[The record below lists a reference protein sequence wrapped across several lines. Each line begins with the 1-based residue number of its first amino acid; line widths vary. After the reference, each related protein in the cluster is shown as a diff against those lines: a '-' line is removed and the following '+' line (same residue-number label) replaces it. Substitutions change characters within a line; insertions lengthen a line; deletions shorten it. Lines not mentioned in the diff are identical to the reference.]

1 MNILSL
7 CVIVTFLSQL
17 NIIFGA
23 GHLEDERTRESIAIN
38 QELIH
43 LISWFDESGAVKLLQ
58 TKEAEQISAETL
70 ATVIS
75 QAAWDE
81 LEQAIEGLLKHP
93 KCKLEYL
100 QGFYAGYKESFWGE
114 TKTKT
119 MLKQKII
126 ELGGKDP
133 DSTDSWDD
141 DPTDL
146 EEYSS
151 TN

>member
-23 GHLEDERTRESIAIN
+23 AHLEDERTRESIAIN
-38 QELIH
+38 QELTH
-43 LISWFDESGAVKLLQ
+43 LISWFDENGAVELLK
-58 TKEAEQISAETL
+58 TKEKAEQITEDTL
-70 ATVIS
+70 AKVIS

-81 LEQAIEGLLKHP
+81 LEKSIEELLKHP
-93 KCKLEYL
+93 KCKLEDL
-100 QGFYAGYKESFWGE
+100 QGFYVGYKESFWGE

-119 MLKQKII
+119 LLKKKII

-133 DSTDSWDD
+133 DTIDYEDED
-141 DPTDL
+141 C
-146 EEYSS
+146 
-151 TN
+151 NIN

>member
-7 CVIVTFLSQL
+7 CVIATFLSQL

-23 GHLEDERTRESIAIN
+23 GHFEDELSKSIAIN

-43 LISWFDESGAVKLLQ
+43 LISWFDENGAVKLLK

-81 LEQAIEGLLKHP
+81 LEQAIEELLKHP

-100 QGFYAGYKESFWGE
+100 QGFYTNYNESFWGE

-119 MLKQKII
+119 LLKQKII

-133 DSTDSWDD
+133 DPTDSWDD

-146 EEYSS
+146 E
-151 TN
+151 